1 VAGLQPGSWSC
12 SRKTQSTKGIV
23 NSQESNF
30 ARRSLLLLTWIAVA
44 AILFWPTLASVWHLA
59 MTDENY
65 SHLPIIP
72 LISVVLLFQERNKI
86 RESLASDRL
95 SGTIFCVA
103 AAILWLI
110 VRYASAGWDSADRL
124 SVLTLAFFSLLVGGF
139 AYFLGRRALLAAQ
152 FPLLFL
158 LFAVP
163 PPQFLLDRVISFLQH
178 GTASLSGIF
187 FELSGVPVLREGIVF
202 HLTTVNIEVAR
213 ECSGI
218 RSSIALLIL
227 AVLAGHFVLGGVWRK
242 LVFVLT
248 GIAVMIVKNAI
259 RIVTL
264 TLLANYVEPGFL
276 FGKLHREGGVVF
288 FLIGLLLLWPVLWL
302 LQRPSVK
309 KEQIAGSASA

>member
-1 VAGLQPGSWSC
+1 MNP
-12 SRKTQSTKGIV
+12 
-23 NSQESNF
+23 EEPNF
-30 ARRSLLLLTWIAVA
+30 ARRIYILLAWIGVAV
-44 AILFWPTLASVWHLA
+44 ILFWPALASVWHLA
-59 MTDENY
+59 ITDENY

-72 LISVVLLFQERNKI
+72 LISLVLLVQDRKKV
-86 RESLASDRL
+86 RASLGSDPTV
-95 SGTIFCVA
+95 GTFFCIA
-103 AAILWLI
+103 ALALWFF
-110 VRYASAGWDSADRL
+110 VRYFSSGWDPTDRITA
-124 SVLTLAFFSLLVGGF
+124 LTLALLFLIVGGF
-139 AYFLGRRALLAAQ
+139 ALFLGRSPLLAAR

-163 PPQFLLDRVISFLQH
+163 PPQFLLDRVISFLQY
-178 GTASLSGIF
+178 GTANLSALF
-187 FELSGVPVLREGIVF
+187 FELTGVPVLREGIVF

-227 AVLAGHFVLGGVWRK
+227 AVLAGHFVLDGVWRK
-242 LVFVLT
+242 LVFILT

-264 TLLANYVEPGFL
+264 TLLANYVNPGFL

-302 LQRPSVK
+302 LQRPGTK
-309 KEQIAGSASA
+309 KVQVAGSIPAQ